1 VSYSDVIDA
10 LGFGD
15 SVAQCA
21 DGRIGLPLVGFVSP
35 AEWFGCAPALVPI
48 ASNGS
53 GPTYLGLWVDALSDR
68 PATFVSVSV
77 EDGRA
82 VTEIARTSDQLFAW
96 VAMKAIVERDGV
108 DDEIIRFCDAVGLG
122 IVSEF
127 DAASLEIGDDQS
139 KFSVLSP
146 FRHSIP
152 LASAR
157 NDDQYDGAFPTQS
170 QLDNGAVID
179 RSPFEVMPQHRHRII
194 CSSPSVGEPQ
204 RDFDVAL
211 TGGQLPR
218 AWLALNSPGW
228 PPHEAADAL
237 TRLAAV
243 SQRETLQ
250 LLCAAWCPLAMASD
264 IGY

>member
-1 VSYSDVIDA
+1 VSYCDVIEA
-10 LGFGD
+10 LGVGD

-21 DGRIGLPLVGFVSP
+21 KGRIGLPLVGFVSP
-35 AEWFGCAPALVPI
+35 AEWFGWAPALVPI

-53 GPTYLGLWVDALSDR
+53 GPTYLGLWVDVLSDR

-82 VTEIARTSDQLFAW
+82 MTEIARTSEQFFAW

-108 DDEIIRFCDAVGLG
+108 DDEISRFCDAVGLG
-122 IVSEF
+122 IVSEL

-146 FRHSIP
+146 FRQRVP

-157 NDDQYDGAFPTQS
+157 NDGQYDGAFPTQS
-170 QLDNGAVID
+170 QLGKGAVVD
-179 RSPFEVMPQHRHRII
+179 CSPFEVSPQHRHRII
-194 CSSPSVGEPQ
+194 RSSPSTGESQ

-211 TGGQLPR
+211 AGGHLPR

-237 TRLAAV
+237 TRLADV
-243 SQRETLQ
+243 SQSDTLQ
-250 LLCAAWCPLAMASD
+250 LLSVAWCSLAGASD